1 MKGGTMKGH
10 SSSSSGNRGRQ
21 YMLILLLAFGAAIF
35 GVMLLHKL
43 RERRIFSLL
52 LKQQDRDLYS
62 LHLLLQKERD
72 YNIETKKK
80 TEEMKAQIY
89 SLDSRI
95 LEMQSTISSLKD
107 EQRTMESSLEEKQ
120 NEIQLLR
127 EKEKETGKEDPQV
140 IALTE
145 TLKQKE
151 AEIEGLKH
159 RLEYPIKVWSVST
172 DDPSNPAVNLTETA
186 SMMWREK
193 NEEGGMNEVSGGF
206 HESTRY
212 RALENSSRGVDESLN
227 ESTAYRDGD
236 GSTRHKD
243 RRESVGFADTG
254 ETTGEHSQKLENS
267 EKSANEDSRD
277 GLGIKE
283 ETNNANVTEAI
294 VSHGDVLKTKS
305 EDGDTE
311 VMDGKEH
318 GIARI
323 EERENLDSQG
333 GENQQL
339 GMNSRGGMKMEM
351 PDDLLA
357 GAGYRARGKHGYA
370 SKPKGKRWRIL
381 ARKRRNESSM
391 NAENEE
397 DVSKRSRRFHK
408 DALQNERYK
417 RLRDNEL
424 QKLDRHRG
432 NHSWKNVGINSLKPQ
447 NSKDMEN
454 ESGNGR
460 NTDSNQQIEKEQE
473 MVVPDD
479 VRTNRTVNSEA
490 NENQQIEKAQEVVVP
505 DDMRT
510 NKTVDSEA
518 NETAGDAS
526 EKKSDELGQSEEH
539 AGGVKQV
546 ETRDGDRVDQNSE
559 EVKVADKHEE
569 PEDLEVAETQEA
581 QTDLGESRPKLE
593 EDREENGEE
602 TDETEF

>member
-1 MKGGTMKGH
+1 MRVYIERGREKQEQFEGPFWMRSNTKAVIYNTYIVYNKRERKSTISFFLVTHFDLPTREREREMKGGTMKGH

-72 YNIETKKK
+72 YNIEAKKK

-107 EQRTMESSLEEKQ
+107 EQRNMESSLEEKQ
-120 NEIQLLR
+120 NEIKLLQ
-127 EKEKETGKEDPQV
+127 EKEIETGKEDPQV

-186 SMMWREK
+186 SMTWRGK
-193 NEEGGMNEVSGGF
+193 NEEGGMKEVSGGF

-212 RALENSSRGVDESLN
+212 RAFENSNRGVDESLN
-227 ESTAYRDGD
+227 EYTVYRDGD
-236 GSTRHKD
+236 GSTRHED
-243 RRESVGFADTG
+243 RREDSVGFADTG

-283 ETNNANVTEAI
+283 ETKNANVTEAI

-318 GIARI
+318 GLAQI

-339 GMNSRGGMKMEM
+339 GMNSRGGIKMEM
-351 PDDLLA
+351 PDDLQA

-370 SKPKGKRWRIL
+370 SKPKEKRWRIL
-381 ARKRRNESSM
+381 ARKRRNEI
-391 NAENEE
+391 
-397 DVSKRSRRFHK
+397 
-408 DALQNERYK
+408 ER
-417 RLRDNEL
+417 
-424 QKLDRHRG
+424 
-432 NHSWKNVGINSLKPQ
+432 
-447 NSKDMEN
+447 
-454 ESGNGR
+454 GR
-460 NTDSNQQIEKEQE
+460 C
-473 MVVPDD
+473 
-479 VRTNRTVNSEA
+479 
-490 NENQQIEKAQEVVVP
+490 
-505 DDMRT
+505 
-510 NKTVDSEA
+510 
-518 NETAGDAS
+518 
-526 EKKSDELGQSEEH
+526 
-539 AGGVKQV
+539 KQA
-546 ETRDGDRVDQNSE
+546 
-559 EVKVADKHEE
+559 K
-569 PEDLEVAETQEA
+569 
-581 QTDLGESRPKLE
+581 
-593 EDREENGEE
+593 
-602 TDETEF
+602 

>member
-1 MKGGTMKGH
+1 
-10 SSSSSGNRGRQ
+10 
-21 YMLILLLAFGAAIF
+21 
-35 GVMLLHKL
+35 
-43 RERRIFSLL
+43 
-52 LKQQDRDLYS
+52 
-62 LHLLLQKERD
+62 
-72 YNIETKKK
+72 
-80 TEEMKAQIY
+80 MKAQIY

-120 NEIQLLR
+120 NEIKLLQ
-127 EKEKETGKEDPQV
+127 EKEIETGKEDPQV

-151 AEIEGLKH
+151 AEIEGLKR

-186 SMMWREK
+186 SMTWRDK
-193 NEEGGMNEVSGGF
+193 NEEGGMKEVSGGF

-212 RALENSSRGVDESLN
+212 RAFENSSRGVDESLN
-227 ESTAYRDGD
+227 EYTAYRDGD
-236 GSTRHKD
+236 GSTRHED
-243 RRESVGFADTG
+243 RREDSVGFADTG

-318 GIARI
+318 GLVQI

-339 GMNSRGGMKMEM
+339 GMNSRGGIKMEM
-351 PDDLLA
+351 PDDLQA

-370 SKPKGKRWRIL
+370 SKPKEKRWRIL
-381 ARKRRNESSM
+381 ARKRRNEGSM

-424 QKLDRHRG
+424 QKLDRRRG

-447 NSKDMEN
+447 NSEDVEN

-460 NTDSNQQIEKEQE
+460 NTDTNQQIENEQE

-479 VRTNRTVNSEA
+479 VRTNRTVDSEA

-505 DDMRT
+505 DDMRM

-559 EVKVADKHEE
+559 KVK
-569 PEDLEVAETQEA
+569 VAETQEA
-581 QTDLGESRPKLE
+581 ETDLRESRPKLE
-593 EDREENGEE
+593 ENREESWEE
-602 TDETEF
+602 TDETDSGYRNRYATVFTPRNCNGATATVTATATIITRSKCCIKIQRGRREEIFTSGASEAAALDKGRGLS

>member
-72 YNIETKKK
+72 YNIEAKKK

-120 NEIQLLR
+120 NEIKLLQ
-127 EKEKETGKEDPQV
+127 EKEIETGKEDPQV

-145 TLKQKE
+145 ALKQKE

-186 SMMWREK
+186 SMTWRDK
-193 NEEGGMNEVSGGF
+193 NEEGGMKEVSGGF

-212 RALENSSRGVDESLN
+212 RAFENSSRGVDESLN
-227 ESTAYRDGD
+227 EYTAYRDGD
-236 GSTRHKD
+236 GSARHED
-243 RRESVGFADTG
+243 RREDSVGFTDTG

-318 GIARI
+318 ELVQI

-339 GMNSRGGMKMEM
+339 RMNSRGGIKMEM
-351 PDDLLA
+351 PDDLQA
-357 GAGYRARGKHGYA
+357 GAGYRAREKHGYA
-370 SKPKGKRWRIL
+370 SKPKEKRWRIL
-381 ARKRRNESSM
+381 ARKRRNEGSM

-397 DVSKRSRRFHK
+397 DVSKRSRRLHK

-432 NHSWKNVGINSLKPQ
+432 NHSWKNVGINSLKPHV
-447 NSKDMEN
+447 EN

-460 NTDSNQQIEKEQE
+460 NTDTNQQIENEQE

-479 VRTNRTVNSEA
+479 VRTNRTVDSEA

-505 DDMRT
+505 DDMRM

-559 EVKVADKHEE
+559 KVK
-569 PEDLEVAETQEA
+569 VAETQEA
-581 QTDLGESRPKLE
+581 ETDLRESRPKLE
-593 EDREENGEE
+593 EDREESGEE